1 MNYNTETLR
10 FSRRYPEEGTDPIPI
25 DRYVSQEYFE
35 LERERVFR
43 KKWLNIGHVMQA
55 PQPGDYF
62 VFDLSVASTSLLVI
76 HGKDGVVR
84 AFHNM
89 CSHRGSPLAW
99 DKKGTCK
106 GYLTCRFHGWT
117 YDTTGRLAQVS
128 DAKNFPSVDPAKNG
142 LTPVHC
148 EVWRGFIF
156 VNLATKP
163 EESLIAYLGAVV
175 TEVKDYELEA
185 FAPAFSYRIE
195 ESVNWK
201 TLQEAQLE
209 GWHVPYLHEKTLA
222 RATKAVGRQYRH
234 STIELYGPHGV
245 LSSPPPDEFKP
256 SPVAMLASRFG
267 TGTVQAFSKK
277 ADPDKKGY
285 RFRGSFDFWH
295 IFPNFFVGLLDGL
308 FFTFNIWPVTVND
321 SIWEIKGYYPP
332 VKTAGERFALEYSK
346 VGLRDPM
353 MEDCFT
359 HELVAS
365 ALRSGAKSVLHF
377 QDEEMLVRHLSN
389 GVDRCVRGL
398 A

>member
-1 MNYNTETLR
+1 MNHDSDAMR
-10 FSRRYPEEGTDPIPI
+10 FSRRYPEEGTEPIPI
-25 DRYVSQEYFE
+25 DRYVSEDYYA
-35 LERERVFR
+35 LEKERVFR
-43 KKWLNIGHVMQA
+43 RKWLNIGHVLQA
-55 PQPGDYF
+55 PKVGDYF
-62 VFDLSVASTSLLVI
+62 VFDLKVANTSLLVI
-76 HGKDGVVR
+76 HGKDGVIR

-99 DKKGTCK
+99 DRKGSCK
-106 GYLTCRFHGWT
+106 GYLTCRFHGWV
-117 YDTTGRLAQVS
+117 YDTAGQLVQIS
-128 DAKNFPSVDPAKNG
+128 DAKNFPGVDPKKNG

-148 EVWRGFIF
+148 EVWQGFIF
-156 VNLATKP
+156 ICLAVKP
-163 EESLIAYLGAVV
+163 ENTLLEYLGTVAPDIGNYDF
-175 TEVKDYELEA
+175 TG
-185 FAPAFSYRIE
+185 FTPAFSYRIE
-195 ESVNWK
+195 EKVNWK

-222 RATKAVGRQYRH
+222 RVTKVVGRQYRH
-234 STIELYGPHGV
+234 AAIELHGIHGV
-245 LSSPPPDEFKP
+245 LGSPPPDAFVP

-277 ADPDKKGY
+277 ADPNKKGY
-285 RFRGSFDFWH
+285 SFRGSFDFWH

-308 FFTFNIWPVTVND
+308 FFTFNIWPITVND
-321 SIWEIKGYYPP
+321 SVWEIKGYYPP

-359 HELVAS
+359 HELVGA
-365 ALRSGAKSVLHF
+365 ALRSGAKSVVHF
-377 QDEEMLVRHLSN
+377 QDEELLVRHLSN